1 MKTSEFVVICQH
13 CKDFWIGNDIEKCET
28 CGHKSLQ
35 ITHPSNRQFAKN
47 LPKIDWEINKDIDE
61 LIDRL
66 QYFKNF
72 IIQNVKDDDVKFFKQ
87 SNTVHTDIQILS
99 QKLKYK

>member
-1 MKTSEFVVICQH
+1 MENSEFIVICLH
-13 CKDFWIGNDIEKCET
+13 CKDFWISDIEKCET
-28 CGHKSLQ
+28 CGHTSFSVTDQ
-35 ITHPSNRQFAKN
+35 SNRRFAKN
-47 LPKIDWEINKDIDE
+47 LPKRDWPIIKDVDE

-72 IIQNVKDDDVKFFKQ
+72 IVQNVNEEDVKFFKQ

-99 QKLKYK
+99 QKLKYS